1 MHQRMRELL
10 FRYAVVG
17 GMPTMVN
24 KFLDTNDIREVL
36 VDQRAIL
43 DSYKDDM
50 VKYARNE
57 DRSRIRECFDSIP
70 MQLAKEYKKFQY
82 TIDEV

>member
-1 MHQRMRELL
+1 MRELL
-10 FRYAVVG
+10 HRYAVVG
-17 GMPTMVN
+17 GMPTVVN

-36 VDQRAIL
+36 VAQRAIL